1 LAFAAI
7 GIGYPMIMFGVLVIR
22 LGRNPIPGR
31 TRVTGQGQVLFLH
44 LLGGAADFNVGTVAF
59 EAIPTAASATAGI
72 TFSAAS
78 GTRASIIGT
87 LLFHVTLALLEC
99 LTIPANI
106 SPYNGPDR
114 HNRLS

>member
-1 LAFAAI
+1 
-7 GIGYPMIMFGVLVIR
+7 
-22 LGRNPIPGR
+22 
-31 TRVTGQGQVLFLH
+31 
-44 LLGGAADFNVGTVAF
+44 
-59 EAIPTAASATAGI
+59 
-72 TFSAAS
+72 
-78 GTRASIIGT
+78 